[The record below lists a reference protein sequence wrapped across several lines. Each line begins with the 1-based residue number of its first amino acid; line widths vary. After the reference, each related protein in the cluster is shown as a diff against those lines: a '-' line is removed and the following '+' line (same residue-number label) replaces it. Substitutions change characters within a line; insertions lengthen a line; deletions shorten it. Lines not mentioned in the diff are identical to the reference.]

1 MDNRFVHLSS
11 RIDCDWGEESPAYR
25 LYVND
30 ELFSERTWIWRDDCL
45 EENIIVYAEPGD
57 YAIRY
62 ELVEPHTA
70 SLIIGSLTVVEGL
83 GEVIDNENFRI
94 TA

>member
-1 MDNRFVHLSS
+1 
-11 RIDCDWGEESPAYR
+11 
-25 LYVND
+25 
-30 ELFSERTWIWRDDCL
+30 L

>member
-1 MDNRFVHLSS
+1 MDKRFVHLSS
-11 RIDCDWGEESPAYR
+11 RIDCDWAEESPTYR
-25 LYVND
+25 LYVNH

-45 EENIIVYAEPGD
+45 EENIVVYGEPGD
-57 YAIRY
+57 YTLKY
-62 ELVEPHTA
+62 ELVGTHAA
-70 SLIIGSLTVVEGL
+70 SLTVGALTVVEGP